1 MTSNKL
7 IRETTGNNT
16 IDYCYSLDKLVGFR
30 YNNNVT
36 YIYERNILGDV
47 VRIYDLSNSNLVAE
61 YDYDS
66 WGNVTVTNFTSDNIG
81 TINNV
86 SEKTLGKMFAVSFLY
101 LVPFTAFNSAFTILN
116 MKG

>member
-36 YIYERNILGDV
+36 YIYERNYF
-47 VRIYDLSNSNLVAE
+47 R
-61 YDYDS
+61 
-66 WGNVTVTNFTSDNIG
+66 
-81 TINNV
+81 
-86 SEKTLGKMFAVSFLY
+86 
-101 LVPFTAFNSAFTILN
+101 
-116 MKG
+116 